1 MAEYVPLEIPDNPK
15 LAQNIIHFGRA
26 LRRAGLPI
34 GPGRVIDAIDAVK
47 AAGFTNQQD
56 FYWTLHACFVN
67 RPEHRAVFAQ
77 IFRLYWR
84 DPRYLEHMMSMMLP
98 AVRGV
103 QEERAAQAAEKR
115 AAEALL
121 DGMQPDMPKPEED
134 EENEETMVEVDA
146 SFTASTKERLKTLDF
161 EQMSTAEI
169 AAAKRMLSRLTLPV
183 KPIASRR
190 TKASHLMAR
199 VDPARTLRAAM
210 RQGGEFDGLRF
221 KKQRIRWPNLIVLC
235 DISGSMSQYSRM
247 VLHFLHAVANQKG
260 AGWAKV
266 HAFTCG
272 TRLTNISRHLANK
285 DVDAA
290 LAAAGSEAQDW
301 EGGTRIAACLHDFN
315 RDWSRRVMGQG
326 AVVLLITDGLDR
338 DDEYDL
344 SREMQRLQLSAK
356 RLIWLNPLLRW
367 DGFAPRAGGITAML
381 PYVDSFRASHSVASL
396 EDLANVISAPD
407 DRGELARMLAEMRA
421 AA

>member
-1 MAEYVPLEIPDNPK
+1 
-15 LAQNIIHFGRA
+15 
-26 LRRAGLPI
+26 
-34 GPGRVIDAIDAVK
+34 
-47 AAGFTNQQD
+47 
-56 FYWTLHACFVN
+56 
-67 RPEHRAVFAQ
+67 
-77 IFRLYWR
+77 
-84 DPRYLEHMMSMMLP
+84 MSMMLP

-169 AAAKRMLSRLTLPV
+169 VAAKRMLSRLTLPV

-247 VLHFLHAVANQKG
+247 VCTF
-260 AGWAKV
+260 
-266 HAFTCG
+266 F
-272 TRLTNISRHLANK
+272 TRLPIKR
-285 DVDAA
+285 V
-290 LAAAGSEAQDW
+290 Q
-301 EGGTRIAACLHDFN
+301 GGPRC
-315 RDWSRRVMGQG
+315 M
-326 AVVLLITDGLDR
+326 
-338 DDEYDL
+338 
-344 SREMQRLQLSAK
+344 
-356 RLIWLNPLLRW
+356 PL
-367 DGFAPRAGGITAML
+367 P
-381 PYVDSFRASHSVASL
+381 
-396 EDLANVISAPD
+396 
-407 DRGELARMLAEMRA
+407 LARV
-421 AA
+421 